1 MDRSV
6 FRNVEENLKKGVRQ
20 QITVDADGKTYTRQF
35 IPYQR
40 LILLGGGHVSQAL
53 CSFAAELD
61 FEVVVVDDRLAFANE
76 RLFPEASR
84 IICDHFENAIEELDI
99 CSGDYIAVL
108 TRGHRW
114 DQMCLEK
121 IFRGAMPAYLGL
133 IGSKRRVSGLFDL
146 MEKNGYSRELMDRI
160 STPIGIPINASTPK
174 EIGISILAELIKF
187 RQSEADSRDT
197 LTLKNVDPSV
207 FDAVARNDRPVMALV
222 LEVRGSVPVDT
233 GALMIVNGTGR
244 CAGTV
249 GGGCGEQ
256 EVITEARRVLVTGVS
271 DVIDL
276 DMTNEVAENNGMVCG
291 GTMKVLIDVIE
302 DQSQGVEKSLNTLK

>member
-6 FRNVEENLKKGVRQ
+6 FRNVEENLKKGIRQ
-20 QITVDADGKTYTRQF
+20 QITVDAGGETYTRQF
-35 IPYQR
+35 VPYQR

-53 CSFAAELD
+53 CNFAAELD

-76 RLFPEASR
+76 RLFPKASR
-84 IICDHFENAIEELDI
+84 IICDHFEKAIEELQI
-99 CSGDYIAVL
+99 SSGDYIAVL

-121 IFRGAMPAYLGL
+121 IFQGTMPSYLGL

-146 MEKNGYSRELMDRI
+146 MEENGYSRELMDRV

-187 RQSEADSRDT
+187 RQSEADSREV
-197 LTLKNVDPSV
+197 LTLKNVDPNV
-207 FDAVARNDRPVMALV
+207 FDAVEKNDRAVMALV
-222 LEVRGSVPVDT
+222 LDIRGSVPVDT

-256 EVITEARRVLVTGVS
+256 EVITEARRVLVTGEA

-302 DQSQGVEKSLNTLK
+302 DNDKRVVQ